1 MKRFL
6 VSLEPREV
14 GLIAAALALAA
25 DQGSKLFMLYAVGF
39 VHMAPGEAIGVLPF
53 FNLVMVWNPGISYGL
68 FPASGGIG
76 TAALV
81 TTSTLAVAALSW
93 LLWRSHSRA
102 LTIGYGLVIGGALG
116 NLIDRLLYGK
126 VADFFHFYGF
136 GYDWYVF
143 NIADLA
149 ITLGAA
155 AIIYDVLRP
164 EHSEQKHTGRDLS
177 GPVGKEHRE
186 GHEV

>member
-1 MKRFL
+1 MTAIAGKG
-6 VSLEPREV
+6 LEPREM
-14 GLIAAALALAA
+14 GLIAAAVSLVA
-25 DQGSKLFMLYAVGF
+25 DQGSKLFMLYGAGFAHMGPGQAVS
-39 VHMAPGEAIGVLPF
+39 VLPF

-68 FPASGGIG
+68 FPASSIWG

-81 TTSTLAVAALSW
+81 AIDVAAVAGLTWW
-93 LLWRSHSRA
+93 LWGSTSRI
-102 LTIGYGLVIGGALG
+102 LTAGFGLIIGGALG
-116 NLIDRLLYGK
+116 NLVDRLVYGK

-149 ITLGAA
+149 ITLGAM
-155 AIIYDVLRP
+155 AILYDVLQP
-164 EHSEQKHTGRDLS
+164 QSPQ
-177 GPVGKEHRE
+177 GP